1 MTRGIIFALA
11 LLGACGPSVSTE
23 TAIIGSWRMEDVN
36 RGGVIDSSR
45 LEIQFDAN
53 GRVFGH
59 AGCNTFTGR
68 YTRNRAAIDIG
79 PLASTER
86 ACAEALM
93 FQEAR
98 VLRSLDTVTT
108 IASQADGAV
117 ILDGPAPAH
126 VLLRRMDEA
135 PAAEARSAPI
145 VTGDVFFLE
154 RIALPPDAILRVTA
168 QDVARM
174 DAPAPVLAQ
183 VEASAAKGPPFAFRL
198 SVPRERLTPRSR
210 VAVRAQI
217 LSGAALLFTST
228 EHHAVTF
235 DGAPLRIRVSPVA
248 ASSSAGSRDPARQ

>member
-1 MTRGIIFALA
+1 MTRNALFALI

-23 TAIIGSWRMEDVN
+23 TAITGSWRMEDVN
-36 RGGVIDSSR
+36 SGGVIDSSR
-45 LEIQFDAN
+45 LEIQFDAG

-59 AGCNTFTGR
+59 TGCNTFTGQ

-93 FQEAR
+93 LQEMR
-98 VLRSLDTVTT
+98 VLHSLGAVTT

-117 ILDGPAPAH
+117 ILSGPAPARL
-126 VLLRRMDEA
+126 LLRRMDDA
-135 PAAEARSAPI
+135 PAADTGS
-145 VTGDVFFLE
+145 VTGEVFFLE

-174 DAPAPVLAQ
+174 DVAAPILAQ
-183 VEASAAKGPPFAFRL
+183 VEAPAVKGPPFAFKL
-198 SVPRERLTPRSR
+198 EVPRKSLTPQSR

-228 EHHAVTF
+228 EHHAAAF

-248 ASSSAGSRDPARQ
+248 ASPGAGGRDPVRP